1 MVDEDREKKKTYRS
15 NRCCARRSVVI
26 CRCLERCMHARATHT
41 YKTCTTVGPF
51 MPQPGRLPW

>member
-1 MVDEDREKKKTYRS
+1 MVDEDREKKKKPRS
-15 NRCCARRSVVI
+15 NRCAHRSVVL
-26 CRCLERCMHARATHT
+26 CRCLERCMHARTTHT